1 MNLELPYEYHDIADM
16 LWACE
21 DQDQVDQLLLEYGEK
36 AFTVYQLMMLELLDQ
51 EQSIDQSQ
59 EFLRK
64 FYTSGV

>member
-21 DQDQVDQLLLEYGEK
+21 DQEQVDQLLLEYGEK
-36 AFTVYQLMMLELLDQ
+36 AFTVYQLMLLDVLDQ
-51 EQSIDQSQ
+51 EQNVEQSQ
-59 EFLRK
+59 AFLCK

>member
-21 DQDQVDQLLLEYGEK
+21 NQEQVDQLLLEHGEK
-36 AFTVYQLMMLELLDQ
+36 AFTVYQLMLLDVLDQ
-51 EQSIDQSQ
+51 EQTVELSQ
-59 EFLRK
+59 EILRK